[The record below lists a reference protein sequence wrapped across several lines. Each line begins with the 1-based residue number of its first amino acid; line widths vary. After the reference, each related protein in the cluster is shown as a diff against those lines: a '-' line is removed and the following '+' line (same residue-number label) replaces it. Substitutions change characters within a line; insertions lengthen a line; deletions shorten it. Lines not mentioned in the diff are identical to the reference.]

1 MGNEIEN
8 KKNQVFIKIIFY
20 LRISVLVNFLLVIP
34 LIVLSV
40 VAIGGNITFIFTIV
54 FVAILCVQFLAL
66 IILDIFRIYKSKK
79 MRIANE

>member
-1 MGNEIEN
+1 MGNEIKLN
-8 KKNQVFIKIIFY
+8 KNQVFIKIIFY
-20 LRISVLVNFLLVIP
+20 LRISVLVNFLFVIP

-40 VAIGGNITFIFTIV
+40 LAIGGNVIFILTIV

>member
-1 MGNEIEN
+1 MGNEI
-8 KKNQVFIKIIFY
+8 KLIKNQVFIKIIFY